1 MSEQRTKDSGGL
13 NRAEFLKR
21 GGAAVGGVVLGGG
34 AAAAPAWASR
44 GHVAGAHDAASTITI
59 GYVSPLTGPDAGF
72 GEPDP
77 YVISLAKA
85 AFAKGLKIGGKSYRV
100 NIIEKD
106 AQSVPATSAM
116 VAQQLISSSNVDLLL
131 ATSTPEVVVPVS
143 SAAEAAGVPCISTV
157 VPWEAWWLSL
167 GGTLTAMG
175 VPNSPAFKW
184 VYHFSFG
191 VPDFA
196 AAYLDQWKQVP
207 NNKKVAVMWPNDA
220 DGNAIRG
227 ALGPVLK
234 GAGYTIVDPGAY
246 QDGTMDY
253 TPQITQFKSEGCEI
267 FNTFPIP
274 SDFTTFWRQA
284 AQQGLTK
291 QFKIAQIAKTGLFA
305 SQVQAVGSLGYNLA
319 SGEYWGPT
327 WPYKSS
333 LTGISS
339 AALGA
344 GYTKAKGRYVNQQL
358 GASLALWDVAAAA
371 LKASGNP
378 KDKAAVAN
386 ALKSLKVEPPV
397 GTVHW
402 GASGAK
408 NPAPNVVATPII
420 GNQWRKAPKGS
431 KFSLELVVTDHADDP
446 KVPVASKLT
455 PYS

>member
-1 MSEQRTKDSGGL
+1 MSEKTTKDSGGL
-13 NRAEFLKR
+13 NRADFLKR
-21 GGAAVGGVVLGGG
+21 GGAAVGGVVLGG

-44 GHVAGAHDAASTITI
+44 GRVAGAHAAASTITI
-59 GYVSPLTGPDAGF
+59 GYVSPLTGADSGF

-77 YVISLAKA
+77 YVIGLAKK
-85 AFAKGLKIGGKSYRV
+85 AFGKGLKIGGTTYSV
-100 NIIEKD
+100 DIVAKD

-116 VAQQLISSSNVDLLL
+116 VAQELINSNVDLLL

-143 SAAEAAGVPCISTV
+143 SAAEAAGVPCVSTV

-175 VPNSPAFKW
+175 VPNSAALKW

-196 AAYLDQWKQVP
+196 ASYLSLWKEVP
-207 NNKKVAVMWPNDA
+207 NNKKVAAMWPNDA

-227 ALGPVLK
+227 ALGPVLS

-253 TPQITQFKSEGCEI
+253 TSQITMFKDEGCEI

-274 SDFTTFWRQA
+274 PDFTTFWRQA

-291 QFKIAQIAKTGLFA
+291 QIKIAQIAKTGLFA
-305 SQVQAVGSLGYNLA
+305 SQVDAVGPLGYNLA

-333 LTGISS
+333 LTGITS
-339 AALGA
+339 AQLGA
-344 GYTKAKGRYVNQQL
+344 GYTKATNRYANQQL

-378 KDKAAVAN
+378 KDKAAVAS
-386 ALKSLKVEPPV
+386 AISKLSVHTPV
-397 GTVHW
+397 GTVDW
-402 GASGAK
+402 GATGAK
-408 NPAPNVVATPII
+408 NPCSNIVATPII

-431 KFSLELVVTDHADDP
+431 KFNLELIVCDHADDP
-446 KVPVASKLT
+446 KVPVASKLIA
-455 PYS
+455 YS